1 MYWLFSKLAEG
12 RPSVTI
18 VANGAGITLKEVEA
32 NVRAATPHD
41 FDRGSGRAADALVS
55 VLRKAP
61 VADAEV
67 RSLRERAEK
76 AALTRRPELF
86 RIVNMEAGATGL
98 SDAITAATSTE

>member
-1 MYWLFSKLAEG
+1 MYWLVSKLSEG

-32 NVRAATPHD
+32 NVRAARRTILIED
-41 FDRGSGRAADALVS
+41 SGRAADALVS

-67 RSLRERAEK
+67 RSLREG
-76 AALTRRPELF
+76 LRRRHSRGGQSF
-86 RIVNMEAGATGL
+86 
-98 SDAITAATSTE
+98 SDREHGGGSNGPS

>member
-1 MYWLFSKLAEG
+1 MYWRVSKLSEG

-18 VANGAGITLKEVEA
+18 VANRAGITLKEVEA
-32 NVRAATPHD
+32 NVRAARRTILIED
-41 FDRGSGRAADALVS
+41 SGRAADALVS

-86 RIVNMEAGATGL
+86 G
-98 SDAITAATSTE
+98 S